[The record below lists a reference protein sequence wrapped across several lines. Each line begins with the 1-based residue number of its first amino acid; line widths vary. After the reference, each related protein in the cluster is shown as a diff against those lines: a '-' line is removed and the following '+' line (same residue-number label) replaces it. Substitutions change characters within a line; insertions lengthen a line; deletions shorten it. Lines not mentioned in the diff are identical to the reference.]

1 MPEKKSTPRER
12 TEQDV
17 TPVVAMAHQSAV
29 RMVAYEGRTFWNAT
43 AVYLQF
49 AFLLIAAGV
58 FPSFIGTDEPQL
70 ISVGG
75 LLASLLGVLLT
86 VLWYALASRVRKYQR
101 YWIFSARE
109 LERSLP
115 SHLQMFI
122 RGEVLSLGDNVRV
135 DNEHMRFTTT
145 ERVRMNWA
153 VPVLYG
159 TFFIAFLCLSI
170 LNFIRVVRAF

>member
-1 MPEKKSTPRER
+1 MPDKKSPPRQR
-12 TEQDV
+12 TGQNAS
-17 TPVVAMAHQSAV
+17 TVVAMAHQSAV
-29 RMVAYEGRTFWNAT
+29 RMVAYEGRTFWNVT
-43 AVYLQF
+43 AVYIQF

-58 FPSFIGTDEPQL
+58 FPAFVGSNEPQL
-70 ISVGG
+70 ISLGA
-75 LLASLLGVLLT
+75 LLASLLGLLLT

-115 SHLQMFI
+115 KHLQMFI

-135 DNEHMRFTTT
+135 DNEQMRFTTI

-159 TFFIAFLCLSI
+159 TFFIAFLSLSI
-170 LNFIRVVRAF
+170 LNLARVIRAF